1 MLMLL
6 EVLSYGGLSTCS
18 SGSSHVL
25 LVNSALLILNRVD
38 HDLGG
43 DCSVGGLLIE
53 LNFIVVDMDIFSA
66 DGDFITKD
74 RGQLFEGNAFG
85 FRHEEVDVQ
94 NTTECE
100 RDE

>member
-1 MLMLL
+1 MLL
-6 EVLSYGGLSTCS
+6 EVLGCCGLSTCS

-25 LVNSALLILNRVD
+25 LVDGPLLILNRVD
-38 HDLGG
+38 HNLGG
-43 DCSVGGLLIE
+43 DCSIGGLLIE
-53 LNFIVVDMDIFSA
+53 LNFIVVDVNIFSA

-85 FRHEEVDVQ
+85 FRHEEVDVEY
-94 NTTECE
+94 TTECE